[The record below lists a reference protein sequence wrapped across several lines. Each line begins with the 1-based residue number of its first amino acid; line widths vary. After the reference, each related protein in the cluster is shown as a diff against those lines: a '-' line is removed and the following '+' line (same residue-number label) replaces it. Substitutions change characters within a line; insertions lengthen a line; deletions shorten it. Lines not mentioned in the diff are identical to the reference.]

1 MESNV
6 INLADRLHARQVA
19 VATWT
24 GLAHA
29 TEIETMM
36 HEIGKT
42 SLEVIIST
50 EQVHNYAVGNL
61 DTIDADT
68 YRLMLDANAKLNQ
81 AVGLIMQA
89 TCALDLAAKNENRG
103 GDNCVDLVELPDF
116 HDFPA

>member
-29 TEIETMM
+29 TEIEIMM
-36 HEIGKT
+36 REIGKT
-42 SLEVIIST
+42 NLEAIIST
-50 EQVHNYAVGNL
+50 EQVHNYAIGNI
-61 DTIDADT
+61 DSMDADT
-68 YRLMLDANAKLNQ
+68 YRLLIEANTKLNQ

-103 GDNCVDLVELPDF
+103 GDNCVELELPDF
-116 HDFPA
+116 RDFPA